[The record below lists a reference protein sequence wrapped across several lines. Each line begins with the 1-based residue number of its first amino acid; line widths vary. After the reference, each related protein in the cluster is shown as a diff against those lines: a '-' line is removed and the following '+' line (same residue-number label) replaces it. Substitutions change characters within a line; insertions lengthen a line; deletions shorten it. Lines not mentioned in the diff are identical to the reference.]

1 MLGLST
7 GLVYTMK
14 AGSAW
19 DVTSIGGLAHWFK
32 RDTNITL
39 STGAEVSKWA
49 AEYGNEALGL
59 DDGKVLVNESGD
71 LDFKTNNGRMDLN
84 SNFAPLTFSFY
95 FVAKITAEEISNEE
109 IFHSNSSN
117 FFRVNRA
124 DAVRVRIGDTTNNDI
139 SLPGDDLTSGQWFV
153 LGIEF
158 DGSEIAI
165 YQDTDYED
173 PGTALDSD
181 SFGGL
186 QKIGKRGNN
195 FDGEIREII
204 LVNNVLSVADRE
216 KLMEYLITVRDI

>member
-19 DVTSIGGLAHWFK
+19 DVTSISGLAHWFK
-32 RDTNITL
+32 YNTNITL
-39 STGAEVSKWA
+39 STGVEVDKWSV
-49 AEYGNEALGL
+49 EYGAETLTL

-71 LDFKTNNGRMDLN
+71 LDFKTNSGRMALN
-84 SNFAPLTFSFY
+84 SNFAPSTFSFY
-95 FVAKITAEEISNEE
+95 FVAKITAEEIANEE

-117 FFRVNRA
+117 FFRVNRP
-124 DAVRVRIGDTTNNDI
+124 DMVRVRIGDTTNNDI
-139 SLPGDDLTSGQWFV
+139 SLPGNDLTTGEWFV
-153 LGIEF
+153 LGVEF
-158 DGSEIAI
+158 DGTRINI
-165 YQDTDYED
+165 YQDTDFED
-173 PGTALDSD
+173 PGTAVDSD

-204 LVNNVLSVADRE
+204 LVNNVLSTADRE
-216 KLMEYLITVRDI
+216 KLMEYLITVRDA